1 MVGLVGELVR
11 NTCPKLIAL
20 LHIATSSTRLASVR
34 QHVSVPRLTP
44 DRKVAE
50 ARTTTPTAILLVKS
64 TEGRSYNGRH
74 SEPDRQAQ
82 QDLGLRQGVATNRDH
97 AAAGAQEL
105 AAGVDQG
112 QVAAQLGAQ
121 RDVGGQRPLPADA

>member
-1 MVGLVGELVR
+1 MDDGRKRDIG
-11 NTCPKLIAL
+11 TSSST
-20 LHIATSSTRLASVR
+20 ATSTPAHNKASGVKLA
-34 QHVSVPRLTP
+34 TI
-44 DRKVAE
+44 A
-50 ARTTTPTAILLVKS
+50 
-64 TEGRSYNGRH
+64 RH

-82 QDLGLRQGVATNRDH
+82 QDLGLRQGLATNRDH

-121 RDVGGQRPLPADA
+121 RDVGGQRPLPADAEVA